1 MSFLQRRYPTLA
13 NRNGTA
19 YLGKT
24 LQRLLMHHIRDC
36 LPELKTRVNLMMS
49 QFQALLH
56 SYGDQVKDKSQTLL
70 QIITK
75 FASSYCATIEG
86 TARNIETTELLVTCG
101 FSFEFFIT
109 PLFSCRCGGAR
120 ICYIFHETFGRTLD
134 SIHPLSGLTTLDILT
149 AIRNATGPRPALFVP
164 EVFHISLV
172 HHTMYSKNVSC
183 ISIIS
188 SLGFI

>member
-1 MSFLQRRYPTLA
+1 MWEGHSGQIGHHWYCESITERYTKQQGILHFFGLVSSSWVMNVQSDQSIQDALKDETVFLQRRYPTLA

-19 YLGKT
+19 YLAKT

-56 SYGDQVKDKSQTLL
+56 SYGDPVKDRSQTLL

-86 TARNIETTELLVTCG
+86 TARNIETTEL
-101 FSFEFFIT
+101 
-109 PLFSCRCGGAR
+109 
-120 ICYIFHETFGRTLD
+120 
-134 SIHPLSGLTTLDILT
+134 
-149 AIRNATGPRPALFVP
+149 
-164 EVFHISLV
+164 
-172 HHTMYSKNVSC
+172 
-183 ISIIS
+183 
-188 SLGFI
+188 

>member
-13 NRNGTA
+13 TRNGTA

-86 TARNIETTELLVTCG
+86 TARNIETTELWANYQAIWLTSVFLNYC
-101 FSFEFFIT
+101 S
-109 PLFSCRCGGAR
+109 
-120 ICYIFHETFGRTLD
+120 ETGV
-134 SIHPLSGLTTLDILT
+134 
-149 AIRNATGPRPALFVP
+149 A
-164 EVFHISLV
+164 E
-172 HHTMYSKNVSC
+172 
-183 ISIIS
+183 
-188 SLGFI
+188 LGFATFSMKLLEGP

>member
-1 MSFLQRRYPTLA
+1 MNRSQKDIQNNKVPSFLSSTPSLSLIISLFTYFQSIQDALKDETIFLQRRYPTLA

-56 SYGDQVKDKSQTLL
+56 SYGDPVKDKSQTLL

-86 TARNIETTELLVTCG
+86 TARNIETTEL
-101 FSFEFFIT
+101 
-109 PLFSCRCGGAR
+109 
-120 ICYIFHETFGRTLD
+120 
-134 SIHPLSGLTTLDILT
+134 
-149 AIRNATGPRPALFVP
+149 
-164 EVFHISLV
+164 
-172 HHTMYSKNVSC
+172 
-183 ISIIS
+183 
-188 SLGFI
+188 